1 MLDRSQ
7 ALEAEPALDEGQ
19 DNEYLKAFK
28 VANFAYAEDEAA
40 ANEIQAEDA
49 RLEAELEEEKQ
60 RGREYWEELL
70 RSRWE
75 DAYVRQEVEMG
86 KGRRS
91 RKQVSKGLFCRFYF
105 CLFCPP
111 VSSIGSKKGLRRKFE
126 KERQSD
132 GNT

>member
-75 DAYVRQEVEMG
+75 DAYVRQEVELG

-91 RKQVSKGLFCRFYF
+91 RKQVSGVAGEELERSC
-105 CLFCPP
+105 C
-111 VSSIGSKKGLRRKFE
+111 VSIGQQDG
-126 KERQSD
+126 ERPVMGFLENLQSD
-132 GNT
+132 R